1 MDFHRIYHTHIK
13 QRQGEAEDNR
23 HIKTLR
29 RYYIL
34 CLLMYCTNTQR
45 PTLLHTLL
53 ADTIEMCGGSRK
65 LLKILNQ
72 FGAVSSPDTHD
83 RFVTDVATRQRNKT
97 VWDDLSDQIF
107 TLASV
112 DNFDMLQSHSM
123 VYCGDQQRSYHGTT
137 VQLVQ
142 PNPNLHV
149 NVHEDSICTSVETN
163 TTTCSNGENR
173 QVTVTTTSGSYPQIS
188 DTTPPKSV
196 VSLKRKCAQSPASSP
211 HSLGKVGP
219 KRPRTVKPRKLAE
232 QLQAMSVDDSSTAN
246 NMIVNS
252 TSDTSTITSSTPT
265 ADIHT
270 SNSTPSDNHLN
281 SAVDGT
287 VKPNMQGFMEG
298 PIETNE
304 RETLHS
310 KLFAYTLAKD
320 QMSSKEPR
328 KILYD
333 FKEMYAQ
340 SSKCETTQSNI
351 YYMELVD
358 ENPDSTETM
367 RYVSELLLQNSAT
380 KHQDSYIIL
389 IQH

>member
-1 MDFHRIYHTHIK
+1 
-13 QRQGEAEDNR
+13 
-23 HIKTLR
+23 
-29 RYYIL
+29 
-34 CLLMYCTNTQR
+34 
-45 PTLLHTLL
+45 
-53 ADTIEMCGGSRK
+53 
-65 LLKILNQ
+65 
-72 FGAVSSPDTHD
+72 
-83 RFVTDVATRQRNKT
+83 
-97 VWDDLSDQIF
+97 
-107 TLASV
+107 
-112 DNFDMLQSHSM
+112 
-123 VYCGDQQRSYHGTT
+123 
-137 VQLVQ
+137 
-142 PNPNLHV
+142 
-149 NVHEDSICTSVETN
+149 
-163 TTTCSNGENR
+163 
-173 QVTVTTTSGSYPQIS
+173 
-188 DTTPPKSV
+188 
-196 VSLKRKCAQSPASSP
+196 
-211 HSLGKVGP
+211 
-219 KRPRTVKPRKLAE
+219 
-232 QLQAMSVDDSSTAN
+232 MSVDDSSTAN
-246 NMIVNS
+246 NVIVNS

-298 PIETNE
+298 PNETNE

-310 KLFAYTLAKD
+310 KLFAHMLAKD

-367 RYVSELLLQNSAT
+367 RYVSKLLLQNSAT